1 MITVG
6 IGQGEKGRECSSHLT
21 MKLPEGKGN
30 AIPVFET
37 MEVQSL
43 PNFCSA
49 ASVSTIQFKVSY
61 ELKTRWGILSPL
73 TLKLM
78 PRPPKFYG
86 FHCNIWYCYKFPSF
100 YSILLF

>member
-1 MITVG
+1 MMTVG
-6 IGQGEKGRECSSHLT
+6 IRQGEKGRECSSHIT
-21 MKLPEGKGN
+21 MKLAEGKGN

-49 ASVSTIQFKVSY
+49 ALVSTIQFKVSY
-61 ELKTRWGILSPL
+61 ELKTRWSILSPS

-78 PRPPKFYG
+78 PRPPKFSA
-86 FHCNIWYCYKFPSF
+86 FHCKIW
-100 YSILLF
+100 